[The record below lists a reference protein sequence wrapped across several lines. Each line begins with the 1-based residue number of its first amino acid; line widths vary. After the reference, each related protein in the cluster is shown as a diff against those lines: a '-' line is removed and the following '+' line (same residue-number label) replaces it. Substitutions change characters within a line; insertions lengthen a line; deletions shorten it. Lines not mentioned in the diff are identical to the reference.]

1 MQSKKKKDPDDH
13 DRFFTSDSM
22 DRWMDI
28 DGFKLIEERRR
39 AVMLSDDARERDC
52 VSARWDLID

>member
-1 MQSKKKKDPDDH
+1 
-13 DRFFTSDSM
+13 
-22 DRWMDI
+22 MDI
-28 DGFKLIEERRR
+28 DGFKLIEERRRR